1 MKAEPEALAARNRRR
16 LALTGGVAGLLAV
29 AGGLGWRQRTERR
42 QAEAETALAAET
54 AGFWQR
60 RFATPDGGE
69 LATASLRGQPLV
81 LNFWG
86 SWCPPCVKE
95 MPDLDR
101 FAREHPGWRVLG
113 LAVDNP
119 RAVRDFLART
129 PVGYAIALAGFE
141 GSELARELGNTQ
153 GGLPFTVLFDGAGRI
168 WRRKTGET
176 HFAELA
182 AWARELGG

>member
-1 MKAEPEALAARNRRR
+1 MSATPPRRRLLLAGGAAALAA
-16 LALTGGVAGLLAV
+16 AATGVFWQQRAE
-29 AGGLGWRQRTERR
+29 RQR
-42 QAEAETALAAET
+42 AEAAAALAEDT
-54 AGFWQR
+54 AGFWQL
-60 RFATPDGGE
+60 RFPTPDGGE
-69 LATASLRGQPLV
+69 LATASLRGHPMV

-101 FAREHPGWRVLG
+101 FAREHPAWRVLG

-119 RAVRDFLART
+119 RAVRDFLARQ
-129 PVGYAIALAGFE
+129 PVGYAIAMAGFD
-141 GSELARELGNTQ
+141 GSELARQLGNTQ
-153 GGLPFTVLFDGAGRI
+153 GGLPFTVFFDRAGRV

-182 AWARELGG
+182 AWAREMGA